1 VNLVESLFGKTTMT
15 CAEFQEKLPELFESN
30 ADLNNDAHL
39 KDCENCAALVRDLQY
54 IATQAKMLLPIHA
67 PSPAVWDNIQSALKK
82 EGIKTA

>member
-1 VNLVESLFGKTTMT
+1 VESLFGKTTMT

-30 ADLNNDAHL
+30 VDLNNDAHL
-39 KDCENCAALVRDLQY
+39 KECENCAALVRDLQY

-67 PSPAVWDNIQSALKK
+67 PSPAVWNNIQSALKK

>member
-1 VNLVESLFGKTTMT
+1 MNLVETQFDKKTMT

-30 ADLNNDAHL
+30 VDLSKDEHL

-54 IATQAKMLLPIHA
+54 IAAQAKMLLPIHS

-82 EGIKTA
+82 EGLKPV